1 MVSPRHRST
10 LTGRRRSPWAEQN
23 GEAGIPADIP
33 LTSRLS
39 ILLATISI
47 GHDSLRFVAA
57 DGGSDTAR

>member
-1 MVSPRHRST
+1 MVSPCHRST

-23 GEAGIPADIP
+23 GEIGIP
-33 LTSRLS
+33 LTSRFS